1 MKEQV
6 RLKTFEVENHLE
18 RIYINGTNLFNDA
31 WFINIQPSDVI
42 KKYMPNDDLFY
53 DLS

>member
-1 MKEQV
+1 MNLKEVFIEENSVKEKV

-31 WFINIQPSDVI
+31 WFINI
-42 KKYMPNDDLFY
+42 
-53 DLS
+53 